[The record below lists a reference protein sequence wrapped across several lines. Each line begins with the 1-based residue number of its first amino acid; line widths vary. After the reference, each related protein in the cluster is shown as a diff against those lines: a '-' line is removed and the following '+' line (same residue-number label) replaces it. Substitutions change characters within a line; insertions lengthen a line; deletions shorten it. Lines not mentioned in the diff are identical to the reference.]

1 MMPIIKN
8 KKLALSVSVIVLC
21 AVAWGVINVME
32 SSQTTRSSKIK
43 IGVSLSPLSSP
54 FLVAD
59 QLGFFKH
66 FNLDVSLHPCSS
78 GAACTELMLSRN
90 VDYATASESVVMF
103 QSFQRDD
110 LSLLVSFVESDND
123 LKLLTLVPSRIDSVK
138 ELEGRKIG
146 IIKGT
151 ASEFY
156 FDSVLI
162 SNNLKHM
169 PVEKVYLQPHE
180 MVPALLSYRV
190 DAISAWEP
198 MGFEADLL
206 SVADVANLGVKG
218 VYQLSFNLISRS
230 PYLEFVGD
238 EPARLLEALDMAIE
252 WINNNPERAIEMIAA
267 RLDLPPSQV
276 QWTWQDYLFR
286 LSLGNSLLSNLQLQ
300 SRWAIEAGLVDN
312 SPPDF
317 REVFYAYPYRKVVE
331 QRD

>member
-1 MMPIIKN
+1 MMPFIKN
-8 KKLALSVSVIVLC
+8 NKLALSVAVFILC
-21 AVAWGVINVME
+21 AVTWSVVTQLKTSKMA
-32 SSQTTRSSKIK
+32 TSSKIK
-43 IGVSLSPLSSP
+43 IGVSLTPLSSP
-54 FLVAD
+54 FLVAE

-66 FNLDVSLHPCSS
+66 FNLNVSIHPCSS
-78 GAACTELMLSRN
+78 GAACTDLMLQRS

-123 LKLLTLVPSRIDSVK
+123 LKLLTLVPARINSVSA
-138 ELEGRKIG
+138 LEGRKVG

-162 SNNLKHM
+162 SSNLKHM

-206 SVADVANLGVKG
+206 SVADVENLGVKG
-218 VYQLSFNLISRS
+218 IYQLSFNLISRS

-238 EPARLLEALDMAIE
+238 EPTRLLQALDKAIE
-252 WINNNPERAIEMIAA
+252 WINSNPEEAIEMIAT

-276 QWTWQDYLFR
+276 KWTWQDYLFR

-300 SRWAIEAGLVDN
+300 SRWAIETGLVES

-317 REVFYAYPYRKVVE
+317 RELFYPYPYQQVMDKRN
-331 QRD
+331 